1 MKVYI
6 VTGASG
12 DIGGA
17 IARKLAKEGCNLIL
31 CANQNAGALDALT
44 ADCAS
49 AGSCCQCFCG
59 DLSQVAQAQAM
70 TSLALSC
77 FGKIDGL
84 VNTAGTASLG
94 LFTDLSESGWNGVLA
109 SNLTTVYQ
117 TCRSV
122 IPFMVSQKK
131 GAVLNISSVWGV
143 RGASCEVAYSAAK
156 GGVNL
161 LTKALAKELAPSNIA
176 VNALALGMVN
186 TKMNAMLSEEEL
198 AAVTEE
204 IPAGRSA
211 TPEEVAE
218 MVWLLLQAPSYL
230 TGQVIGFDG
239 GWF

>member
-12 DIGGA
+12 DIGSA
-17 IARKLAKEGCNLIL
+17 IARKLAKEGCHLVL
-31 CANQNAGALDALT
+31 CANKNVRALDALT
-44 ADCAS
+44 ADCAL
-49 AGSCCQCFCG
+49 AGSCCQRFCG
-59 DLSQVAQAQAM
+59 DLSQAAQAQAM

-84 VNTAGTASLG
+84 INTAGTASLG
-94 LFTDLSESGWNGVLA
+94 LFTDLSENGWNEVLA

-122 IPFMVSQKK
+122 IPSMVSQKK

-161 LTKALAKELAPSNIA
+161 LTRALAKELAPSNIA

-198 AAVTEE
+198 AAVAEE

-218 MVWLLLQAPSYL
+218 TVWLLLQAPSYL